1 MVYWI
6 LRRLAILKFKAQ
18 VAMPAPKDF
27 TRVRVNKVLLKV
39 GNLVS
44 FL

>member
-1 MVYWI
+1 MLFKTLFHI
-6 LRRLAILKFKAQ
+6 LI
-18 VAMPAPKDF
+18 

-44 FL
+44 FFCNFIVENQ